1 MTEIS
6 REHYL
11 HFSGQK
17 EDFEIEPIYERHAD
31 LFAREAVDALR
42 GAGNRELLEFA
53 VQGLMGQETKAE
65 EAELARREAALE
77 VEVDGE
83 RIPLRQAAVV
93 QANETDPERRQ
104 RLERA
109 RLDLSAKELTPLQL
123 EAHERAAEIARELGW
138 PSMLALCEELSGL
151 DLEALQGQTDALLA
165 DTEELYGPLVEPE
178 LQRHL

>member
-31 LFAREAVDALR
+31 LFAREAVDELR
-42 GAGNRELLEFA
+42 GSGNNELLFFA

-77 VEVDGE
+77 IEVGDQT
-83 RIPLRQAAVV
+83 IPFRQAPVV
-93 QANETDPERRQ
+93 QASEPDPDRRHAI
-104 RLERA
+104 ERA
-109 RLDLSAKELTPLQL
+109 RIEVAEGDLTPLAV
-123 EAHERAAEIARELGW
+123 EMFER
-138 PSMLALCEELSGL
+138 
-151 DLEALQGQTDALLA
+151 
-165 DTEELYGPLVEPE
+165 
-178 LQRHL
+178 